1 MTKTLEYYVNW
12 EKVSVVVDM
21 TDDEIVWARILAL
34 KVLVAN
40 WTATEEEKKELE
52 LLK

>member
-1 MTKTLEYYVNW
+1 MEKKVKYYINW
-12 EKVSVVVDM
+12 KLTEVVLPM
-21 TDDEIVWARILAL
+21 TDDDVINAKIKEL
-34 KVLVAN
+34 KLLVAK